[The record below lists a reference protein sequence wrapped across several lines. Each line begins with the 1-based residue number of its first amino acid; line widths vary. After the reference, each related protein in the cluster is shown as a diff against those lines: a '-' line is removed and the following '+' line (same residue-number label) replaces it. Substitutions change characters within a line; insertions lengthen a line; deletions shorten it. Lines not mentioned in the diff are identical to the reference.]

1 MLSGVRVG
9 LRTGGAIVLMLVVSL
24 AAVALALWF
33 ISEPHRTAA
42 RHRRLRSLPFP
53 AAWRRTLVHR
63 VPLYRRLPPGLQ
75 RELRELVQVFV
86 AEKSFVG
93 CAGLVVSDEMRVV
106 IAAQACLLLLNR
118 RTGCYPGL
126 HRVLVYPGAFFVER
140 LQPGAAGVL
149 QERRDLLSGESWSQ
163 GQVILSWADV
173 LDGASVPDDGRNV
186 VIHEFAHQL
195 DQQTG
200 VANGAPRLGSRER
213 YERWSKVLAAAYV
226 AAQPG
231 SDDAAPPLISGYGTS
246 SPAEFFAVTTEVFFE
261 QPQRLA
267 AEFPDLHRELA
278 AYFRVDPAL
287 W

>member
-1 MLSGVRVG
+1 M
-9 LRTGGAIVLMLVVSL
+9 LMLVVSL

-33 ISEPHRTAA
+33 LSEPYRTAA
-42 RHRRLRSLPFP
+42 RHRRLRSQPFP
-53 AAWRRTLVHR
+53 AAWRRTLARR
-63 VPLYRRLPPGLQ
+63 VPLYRRLPPDLQ
-75 RELRELVQVFV
+75 RELRQRVQVFI
-86 AEKSFVG
+86 AEKAFVG
-93 CAGLVVSDEMRVV
+93 CAGLDVTDEMRVV

-149 QERRDLLSGESWSQ
+149 QEWRDLLSGESWSH

-173 LDGASVPDDGRNV
+173 VEGASVPDDGRNV

-195 DQQTG
+195 DQETG

-213 YERWSKVLAAAYV
+213 YARWSQVLATAFN

-231 SDDAAPPLISGYGTS
+231 TADTPPLISGYGAS
-246 SPAEFFAVTTEVFFE
+246 SPAEFFAVAAEVFFE

-267 AEFPDLHRELA
+267 AEFPDLYRELA